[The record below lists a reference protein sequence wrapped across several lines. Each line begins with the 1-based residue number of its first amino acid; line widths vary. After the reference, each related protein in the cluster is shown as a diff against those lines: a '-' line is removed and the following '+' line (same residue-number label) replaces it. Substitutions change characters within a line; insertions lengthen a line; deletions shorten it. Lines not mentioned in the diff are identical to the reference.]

1 MSREDPYLSVQTFAL
16 GDIERETLD
25 NQDFRRVAHVTPH
38 MELTYYSIN
47 KTDARIP
54 EEIHP
59 STTQFIRVEAGRGYA
74 LLDDMRKELRPDTYL
89 IVFPG
94 TRHEIVMEGSAPLKL
109 YSIYAP
115 PVHPV
120 GLVQQRRLE

>member
-25 NQDFRRVAHVTPH
+25 NQDFRRVAHRTPD

-47 KTDARIP
+47 KADAHIP